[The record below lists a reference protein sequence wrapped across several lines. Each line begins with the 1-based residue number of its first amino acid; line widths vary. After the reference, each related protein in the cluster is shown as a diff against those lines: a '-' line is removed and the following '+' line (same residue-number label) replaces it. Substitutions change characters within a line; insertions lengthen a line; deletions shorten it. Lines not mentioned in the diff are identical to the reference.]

1 MINAD
6 HREKDAKGSKPIP
19 PGPISR
25 IVIFVLDSV
34 GIGALPDAEQFGD
47 LGANTLKSILSSG
60 DTVALP
66 NLIKLGLGH
75 IEGVDY
81 VPKTSAPE
89 GAYGRMNELSN
100 GKDTTT
106 GHWEIAGL
114 KITEPFQTYP
124 EGFPP
129 HIIEAFESR
138 TGRKAL
144 CNLPASGTVV
154 LDQFGQEHME
164 TGNPIVYTSADSVFQ
179 IAAHE
184 EVVGLDALYGMCEI
198 AREIL
203 RGKDQVARVIARP
216 FLGQP
221 GAFTRTSNRRDYSI
235 DPAEPTVLDK
245 AKAAGYDVQAVGKI
259 YDIFNGNGITEEVH
273 TKDNMD
279 GVDKT
284 LDYLKTN
291 STGILFT
298 NLVDFDA
305 KYGHRRDPE
314 GYRLALEAFDQRLP
328 ELLGAL
334 REDDLLMLIADHGN
348 DPGFKGSDHTREY
361 VPLLVVGAKVKAG
374 TDLGTRETFADVAQT
389 TAILLGLESMDHG
402 NSFDEEVLA

>member
-1 MINAD
+1 MTTPIQPTASNQ
-6 HREKDAKGSKPIP
+6 KPMP
-19 PGPISR
+19 PGAVKR
-25 IVIFVLDSV
+25 VILFVLDSV
-34 GIGALPDAEQFGD
+34 GIGALPDATDFGD

-60 DTVALP
+60 DMVKLP
-66 NLIKLGLGH
+66 NLIQLGLGH
-75 IEGVDY
+75 IEGIKG
-81 VPKTSAPE
+81 VPKVAQPS
-89 GAYGRMNELSN
+89 GAFGRMNEASN

-129 HIIEAFESR
+129 HIIEAFEAQ

-144 CNLPASGTVV
+144 CNKPASGTEVIEA
-154 LDQFGQEHME
+154 FGKAHME
-164 TGNPIVYTSADSVFQ
+164 TGDPIVYTSADSVFQ

-184 EVVGLDALYGMCEI
+184 DVVGLEALYRMCEI

-216 FLGQP
+216 FVGTP

-235 DPAEPTVLDK
+235 NPDAPTVLDK
-245 AKAAGYDVQAVGKI
+245 AKTVGYDVQAVGKI
-259 YDIFNGNGITEEVH
+259 YDIFNGQGITEEVH

-284 LDYLKTN
+284 LDYLKTD
-291 STGILFT
+291 STGIIFT

-305 KYGHRRDPE
+305 KYGHRRDAT

-328 ELLGAL
+328 ALMGAM
-334 REDDLLMLIADHGN
+334 REGDLLMLLADHGN
-348 DPGFKGSDHTREY
+348 DPGFEGSDHTREY
-361 VPLLVVGAKVKAG
+361 VPLLVYGRSVKG
-374 TDLGTRETFADVAQT
+374 GVNLGTRETFADVAQT
-389 TAILLGLESMDHG
+389 VAEILGLEPMEHG
-402 NSFDEEVLA
+402 RSFLKEILK

>member
-1 MINAD
+1 MTNS
-6 HREKDAKGSKPIP
+6 AKFNKPVP
-19 PGPISR
+19 PGPIKR
-25 IVIFVLDSV
+25 IILFVLDSV
-34 GIGALPDAEQFGD
+34 GIGELPDAAEFGD
-47 LGANTLKSILSSG
+47 SGANTLRSILNSNS
-60 DTVALP
+60 TVKLP
-66 NLIKLGLGH
+66 NLVRLGLGH
-75 IEGVDY
+75 IEGIDY
-81 VPKTSAPE
+81 VPRTEAPR
-89 GAYGRMNELSN
+89 GAYGRMSEISN

-114 KITEPFQTYP
+114 KISEPFQTYP
-124 EGFPP
+124 DGFPA
-129 HIIEAFESR
+129 HIIDAFETQ

-144 CNLPASGTVV
+144 CNKPASGTEVIEAY
-154 LDQFGQEHME
+154 GQEHME

-184 EVVGLDALYGMCEI
+184 EIVSLDELYRMCDI

-216 FLGQP
+216 FIGTP

-235 DPAEPTVLDK
+235 NPFEPTVLDK
-245 AKAAGYDVQAVGKI
+245 AKEAGYDVQAVGKI
-259 YDIFNGNGITEEVH
+259 SDIFNGQGITEEVH

-284 LDYLKTN
+284 LDYLKTD

-305 KYGHRRDPE
+305 KFGHRRDAE

-328 ELLGAL
+328 ELMSAM
-334 REDDLLMLIADHGN
+334 RKDDLLILIADHGN

-361 VPLLVVGAKVKAG
+361 VPLLVTGHFVKEG
-374 TDLGTRETFADVAQT
+374 VSLGTRETFADIAQT
-389 TAILLGLESMDHG
+389 TAELLGLTPMDHG
-402 NSFDEEVLA
+402 RSFAGEILKV